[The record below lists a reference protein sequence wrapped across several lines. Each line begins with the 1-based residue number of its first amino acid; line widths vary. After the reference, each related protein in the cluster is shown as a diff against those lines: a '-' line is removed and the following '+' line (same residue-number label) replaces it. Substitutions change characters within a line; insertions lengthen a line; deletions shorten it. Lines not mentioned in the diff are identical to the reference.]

1 MYWWK
6 CGRPECCDTGAAR
19 EGILTYTTL
28 DASQHTQHAG
38 AVPLSGPNNKEPTRF
53 ATRKPDLAGMTAVN
67 AGHAGPAMHAEPA
80 SAAQLAGLSV
90 PDKVHQALD
99 I

>member
-1 MYWWK
+1 
-6 CGRPECCDTGAAR
+6 
-19 EGILTYTTL
+19 
-28 DASQHTQHAG
+28 
-38 AVPLSGPNNKEPTRF
+38 
-53 ATRKPDLAGMTAVN
+53 MTAVN